1 MYWAKSN
8 PSAKKKPTPFE
19 ENPLLDHCATGM
31 YLEYTL
37 DEGATYRAGRR
48 GTTRP
53 ARYVAEDENARR
65 RQAEQRYHADD
76 ETPSEEEAPID
87 EEDPAR
93 LADDEHSRKR
103 RA

>member
-1 MYWAKSN
+1 
-8 PSAKKKPTPFE
+8 
-19 ENPLLDHCATGM
+19 M

-37 DEGATYRAGRR
+37 DEGATYRAGRG

-87 EEDPAR
+87 EEDPSCLVITVCPAVVCVWIR
-93 LADDEHSRKR
+93 HKI
-103 RA
+103 